1 MIGSVFFPLV
11 EAERHT
17 ANINMVVAISAI
29 TSFLFII
36 DTVFE
41 SYNLVYAC
49 KSTTFFRKGTRRM
62 RNILNQLKMRE
73 INEEYPIPPKFFMA
87 KYPIPPKFGD

>member
-41 SYNLVYAC
+41 SYYLGLPFKEGPVIILFTPAKVLLSSEKEREGFPNLVLFSAIYLI
-49 KSTTFFRKGTRRM
+49 S
-62 RNILNQLKMRE
+62 
-73 INEEYPIPPKFFMA
+73 
-87 KYPIPPKFGD
+87 

>member
-1 MIGSVFFPLV
+1 MLRNLGLYILVDVVLRYRIAYVHFDAWMIGSVFFPLV

-49 KSTTFFRKGTRRM
+49 KSTTFFRKGTRR
-62 RNILNQLKMRE
+62 
-73 INEEYPIPPKFFMA
+73 IP
-87 KYPIPPKFGD
+87 

>member
-41 SYNLVYAC
+41 SYNLEPLLKRVLGHYLVYAC
-49 KSTTFFRKGTRRM
+49 KSTTFFRKETRR
-62 RNILNQLKMRE
+62 
-73 INEEYPIPPKFFMA
+73 IP
-87 KYPIPPKFGD
+87 

>member
-36 DTVFE
+36 DAVFE

-49 KSTTFFRKGTRRM
+49 KSTTFFRKE
-62 RNILNQLKMRE
+62 RE
-73 INEEYPIPPKFFMA
+73 GFPNLVLFSAIYLIS
-87 KYPIPPKFGD
+87 

>member
-1 MIGSVFFPLV
+1 MDDWLCLFPLV

-36 DTVFE
+36 DTV
-41 SYNLVYAC
+41 LKVI
-49 KSTTFFRKGTRRM
+49 
-62 RNILNQLKMRE
+62 ILFTPAKVLLSSEK
-73 INEEYPIPPKFFMA
+73 NEKDSLI
-87 KYPIPPKFGD
+87 

>member
-17 ANINMVVAISAI
+17 ANINMVVAMSAI
-29 TSFLFII
+29 TSFLFIS

-41 SYNLVYAC
+41 SYYLGLPFKETPVIILFTPAKVLLSSEKKREGFPKVEGGNPYSRLGWKV
-49 KSTTFFRKGTRRM
+49 TTSG
-62 RNILNQLKMRE
+62 
-73 INEEYPIPPKFFMA
+73 
-87 KYPIPPKFGD
+87 